1 MNALRTS
8 LVALCLAAP
17 AAAQDRADQA
27 TRPPFVQGLQRE
39 IHELERR
46 AAEEARHF
54 ERLMRLKVAWDLL
67 LPFDPAELL
76 LGCDPGGRGVD
87 ELSKEL
93 AAELD
98 EEARLKQRFVAEG
111 AREPQL
117 PPAGLRPTPPRG
129 GDPVAAG
136 PTRVEATP
144 DLAPGPGAG
153 TERGPSRPGAGRG
166 PLLPGEETRYGPL
179 VPLLELPGPRLE
191 ASAALDPFGQGGAAI
206 RLAPVAY
213 VPKRARALLRAGMTV
228 EAMALL
234 RRATDGVEAPE
245 PVLLFMLAQAHGSSA
260 TSTRPRPPTSASSSS
275 TRAATPRAA
284 RSSACGRAAQLVL
297 QHLRWRAE
305 NLPFTP
311 PDLEGLR

>member
-1 MNALRTS
+1 
-8 LVALCLAAP
+8 
-17 AAAQDRADQA
+17 
-27 TRPPFVQGLQRE
+27 
-39 IHELERR
+39 
-46 AAEEARHF
+46 
-54 ERLMRLKVAWDLL
+54 
-67 LPFDPAELL
+67 
-76 LGCDPGGRGVD
+76 
-87 ELSKEL
+87 
-93 AAELD
+93 
-98 EEARLKQRFVAEG
+98 
-111 AREPQL
+111 
-117 PPAGLRPTPPRG
+117 
-129 GDPVAAG
+129 

-144 DLAPGPGAG
+144 DPAPGPGAG

-245 PVLLFMLAQAHGSSA
+245 PVLLFMLAQAHEKLGDLD
-260 TSTRPRPPTSASSSS
+260 
-275 TRAATPRAA
+275 AAKAAYQRVIELDQGRDAEGGQVFGLWA
-284 RSSACGRAAQLVL
+284 RSANFVL